1 MIRGTL
7 VTESREHYFSQA
19 RWTACGGPSNQLLS
33 AKSGSDGDRDPLI
46 ESAALHVEKQGFW
59 TMSWTDERVERLKK
73 LWADGLSASQIA
85 AELGG
90 VSRNAVIGKVH
101 RLNLPGR
108 AKSGG
113 SSSGRSK
120 RVASGRSTYGGRS
133 SATRSAPRTAGATAL
148 KQDVIA
154 DAIAEVDTRP
164 IEDVV
169 VPISRRLQLTEL
181 TEKNLQMA
189 YRRSPDR
196 GFCLLWRRLR
206 RQCALLHLSRPA
218 GLSACGGTQARALT
232 ATRVCQWRP
241 FGVAFFCLIS
251 SQP

>member
-1 MIRGTL
+1 
-7 VTESREHYFSQA
+7 
-19 RWTACGGPSNQLLS
+19 
-33 AKSGSDGDRDPLI
+33 
-46 ESAALHVEKQGFW
+46 
-59 TMSWTDERVERLKK
+59 MSWTDERVERLKK

-133 SATRSAPRTAGATAL
+133 SATRAAPRTAGATAL

-181 TEKNLQMA
+181 TEKTCKWPIGDPLTEDFA
-189 YRRSPDR
+189 
-196 GFCLLWRRLR
+196 FCGADCDDNAPYCTYHARLAF
-206 RQCALLHLSRPA
+206 QPA
-218 GLSACGGTQARALT
+218 AERKRAR
-232 ATRVCQWRP
+232 
-241 FGVAFFCLIS
+241 
-251 SQP
+251 